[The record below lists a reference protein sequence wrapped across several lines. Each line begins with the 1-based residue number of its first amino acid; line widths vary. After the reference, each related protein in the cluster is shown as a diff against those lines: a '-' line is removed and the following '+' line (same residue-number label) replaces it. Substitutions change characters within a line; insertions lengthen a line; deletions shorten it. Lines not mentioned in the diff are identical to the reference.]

1 MTVAR
6 FSLKRAIFR
15 HSIWLSILLHAAMV
29 SSFLVVLHFSPV
41 MVNQPKPA
49 MYIPSYAL
57 SLPDQPTQAQKPVKP
72 EPSPAPKPTEP
83 VQKAIENAKAV
94 TDKSVI
100 PIKKEA
106 EAVKAAPKTPPKKAA
121 SKNKAI
127 DNSKVISDEQPV
139 HLIGD
144 KPSNDPLIKLLG
156 KAISARLVYP
166 RSAVDFNLKG
176 TAYVGFTLHPNGEV
190 TGIRIMQTSG
200 AEVLDE
206 AALRGIHAISPLGGA
221 NQYVPK
227 KRFLVV
233 GIIFR

>member
-1 MTVAR
+1 MATVR
-6 FSLKRAIFR
+6 FSIKRTIFR
-15 HSIWLSILLHAAMV
+15 HSIWLSLLLHALMI
-29 SSFLVVLHFSPV
+29 SSFIVVLHFSPV
-41 MVNQPKPA
+41 EVHQPKPA

-57 SLPDQPTQAQKPVKP
+57 SSPEPPTQETQQMRPQPEPTPKPPEPEQKPV
-72 EPSPAPKPTEP
+72 EN
-83 VQKAIENAKAV
+83 VKAQ

-100 PIKKEA
+100 PIKKET
-106 EAVKAAPKTPPKKAA
+106 EAVKKTPKTAPKKTAT
-121 SKNKAI
+121 KNRAI

-166 RSAVDFNLKG
+166 RSAADFNIKG
-176 TAYVGFTLHPNGEV
+176 TAYVGFTLHPNGEL
-190 TGIRIMQTSG
+190 TGIKIMQSSG
-200 AEVLDE
+200 ADVLDG
-206 AALRGIHAISPLGGA
+206 AALRGIRAISPLGGA

-227 KRFLVV
+227 DRFLVV